1 MWNQFHVFC
10 LKKLI
15 KESRE
20 IGYKW
25 LNLLHI
31 CIEFFINFWPSKM
44 IFTQM
49 TKTKMILLKVNQMKI
64 LTMAKILLKYG
75 FDQVDLDQDVIDLA
89 FTMTPNHI
97 LEIRNTRKSLTD
109 TKNLESASTI
119 LKSLWLVTH
128 WKNLIWLMR
137 QQEPKDIINT
147 IMIIIISRLE

>member
-1 MWNQFHVFC
+1 
-10 LKKLI
+10 
-15 KESRE
+15 
-20 IGYKW
+20 
-25 LNLLHI
+25 
-31 CIEFFINFWPSKM
+31 M

-109 TKNLESASTI
+109 IKNLESASTI
-119 LKSLWLVTH
+119 LKSL
-128 WKNLIWLMR
+128 
-137 QQEPKDIINT
+137 
-147 IMIIIISRLE
+147 

>member
-1 MWNQFHVFC
+1 MIQLTSH
-10 LKKLI
+10 
-15 KESRE
+15 
-20 IGYKW
+20 
-25 LNLLHI
+25 
-31 CIEFFINFWPSKM
+31 IEFFLNFWPSKM

-49 TKTKMILLKVNQMKI
+49 TKTKMILFKVNQMKI

-109 TKNLESASTI
+109 IKNLESASTI
-119 LKSLWLVTH
+119 LKSLWLVTR
-128 WKNLIWLMR
+128 WKNLIWLMH
-137 QQEPKDIINT
+137 QQEPKDIIKT